1 MVPNSTRQLRNA
13 ADRVILE
20 FADYILGPKVML
32 ILQSG
37 TRLAQ
42 ALVRSHPVVAW
53 DVFTLEHFLLMS
65 VLDEFR
71 RVETDLPDAI
81 LEFHCAPDMPDAQF
95 DTVILPTLSR
105 GAAELTRDLLQDAA
119 DRIHPN
125 GRVIVSTDNPRDSWL
140 QKQLQSI
147 YGRVT
152 VEKHHEGVCYI
163 ARRRTTQRK
172 RKDFRSEFA
181 FRDKERLIRCQS
193 RPGVFSHRKLDGG
206 ARSLIRS
213 LDLLPPDF
221 IPEKIVEMG
230 SGSGAVSTATALRF
244 PEANLLAVDSHAR
257 AVEATRSTASC
268 NRVTNLKVMLSCTGV
283 VPDDGRWDLFLTNPP
298 YYSDYR
304 ISELFL
310 QTAVE
315 SLRPGGRIHLVT
327 RLTDWH
333 VARMTQL
340 FEAIRV
346 EKISSYNV
354 ITAIRGQ

>member
-1 MVPNSTRQLRNA
+1 MATDSPRQLRNA
-13 ADRVILE
+13 CDRVILE
-20 FADYILGPKVML
+20 FADCILGPEVLL

-37 TRLAQ
+37 TRLAP
-42 ALVRSHPVVAW
+42 ALIRSHPDVTW
-53 DVFTLEHFLLMS
+53 DIFTLEHFLLVS

-71 RVETDLPDAI
+71 RTRTDLPDVSP
-81 LEFHCAPDMPDAQF
+81 EFHCNPDLPDRRF

-105 GAAELTRDLLQDAA
+105 GAAELTRDLLQNAA
-119 DRIHPN
+119 DCVKSN

-152 VEKHHEGVCYI
+152 VEQHQEGVCYI

-172 RKDFRSEFA
+172 RKDFSSEFA
-181 FRDKERLIRCQS
+181 FRDREQLIRCRS

-221 IPEKIVEMG
+221 NPLKILEMG
-230 SGSGAVSTATALRF
+230 SGSGAVSTAAALRF
-244 PEANLLAVDSHAR
+244 PKAQLLAVDSNAR
-257 AVEATRSTASC
+257 AVQATQSTAAC
-268 NRVTNLKVMLSCTGV
+268 NSVTNLQVMLSSTAV
-283 VPDDGRWDLFLTNPP
+283 VPDHGRWDLFLTNPP

-310 QTAVE
+310 QAALE
-315 SLRPGGRIHLVT
+315 SLRPQGRIHLVT
-327 RLTDWH
+327 RLTDRH
-333 VARMTQL
+333 VERMTQL
-340 FEAIRV
+340 FHEIHV
-346 EKISSYNV
+346 IKISEYDV
-354 ITAIRGQ
+354 ITAIRK